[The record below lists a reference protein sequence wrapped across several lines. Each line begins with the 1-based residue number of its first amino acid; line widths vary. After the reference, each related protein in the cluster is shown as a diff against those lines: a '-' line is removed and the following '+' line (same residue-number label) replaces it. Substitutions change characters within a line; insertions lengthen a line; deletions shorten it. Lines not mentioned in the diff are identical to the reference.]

1 MFSFAG
7 FAGLLILDGYFLLH
21 GEWLYQYAGLCLA
34 LAILP
39 FVLALVSW
47 LRGHRSDRLEEP
59 QGYST
64 ATGTGT
70 SPTGVARRPARFT
83 LVTRSTRPRRTSLS

>member
-1 MFSFAG
+1 MANGSTK
-7 FAGLLILDGYFLLH
+7 
-21 GEWLYQYAGLCLA
+21 YAGLCLA

-59 QGYST
+59 
-64 ATGTGT
+64 
-70 SPTGVARRPARFT
+70 
-83 LVTRSTRPRRTSLS
+83 